1 MGTEH
6 QSCGGNCGGC
16 AGCSGCGGGLLM
28 TESELQ
34 ILEVLGQYAFL
45 PVARRMDTME
55 PHCLEEGLPEDSTT
69 ALQLLERKNLISI
82 DYDAPMKGFDYRAYN
97 GLPVQGCISLTKR
110 GQEVL
115 ETLEVLGID
124 D

>member
-1 MGTEH
+1 MGGEH

-16 AGCSGCGGGLLM
+16 TGCSGCGGGLLM
-28 TESELQ
+28 TESELR

-55 PHCLEEGLPEDSTT
+55 PNCLEEGLPGDATT

-82 DYDAPMKGFDYRAYN
+82 DYDAPMKGFDYSAYT
-97 GLPVQGCISLTKR
+97 GLPVHGCISLTGR

-115 ETLEVLGID
+115 ETLDVLGID